1 MKLLNIQQ
9 KCPFFMNQ
17 KKNMTGIHTHLS
29 DSRISI
35 TEYFSGKK
43 NGEHKSYI
51 ILFLKTQP
59 KLPLALQDMKCE

>member
-1 MKLLNIQQ
+1 MKILNIQQ

-17 KKNMTGIHTHLS
+17 KKNMTRMHTHLS

-43 NGEHKSYI
+43 MGNIKAI
-51 ILFLKTQP
+51 
-59 KLPLALQDMKCE
+59 